1 MSYSKKIFLLYRSY
15 EFRIKEIDEDI
26 RRICVR
32 SFGVNN
38 SVERIFDR
46 VCVKAKEKDD
56 LFLIA
61 EKVEAVLKRLRK
73 KDREILLYRYMN
85 VFPEDSDKKIFSR
98 SGFYRRL
105 SIAEA
110 IFEEY
115 LSYVGLDEGT
125 FEKKYGAY
133 PWARRKVRLGIKLNG
148 FIKTTGSADEITHNP
163 FFARRRGRP
172 KRVSSQKHNATKKEG
187 ARAKENA
194 AKAALIGGVS
204 QLKGVCLSA
213 VKTKPVTVKFFPTKL
228 A

>member
-61 EKVEAVLKRLRK
+61 EKVETVLNRLRK

-115 LSYVGLDEGT
+115 LSYIGLGEGT
-125 FEKKYGAY
+125 FEKKVRGLSLGEEESK
-133 PWARRKVRLGIKLNG
+133 ARNEGKRIYQNDG
-148 FIKTTGSADEITHNP
+148 E
-163 FFARRRGRP
+163 RGRNHAQSVFCS
-172 KRVSSQKHNATKKEG
+172 KTRETQACKH
-187 ARAKENA
+187 
-194 AKAALIGGVS
+194 AKAFRHEKGRGEDKRKRGESRADRRSISTERRLFVGGKS
-204 QLKGVCLSA
+204 
-213 VKTKPVTVKFFPTKL
+213 KTVYR
-228 A
+228 

>member
-61 EKVEAVLKRLRK
+61 EKVETVLK

-148 FIKTTGSADEITHNP
+148 FIKTTGSADEITYNP

-172 KRVSSQKHNATKKEG
+172 KRVSTQKHNATKKEG

-204 QLKGVCLSA
+204 QPKGVCLSA

>member
-46 VCVKAKEKDD
+46 VCAKAREKDD
-56 LFLIA
+56 LFLIV
-61 EKVEAVLKRLRK
+61 EKVETVLKRLRK
-73 KDREILLYRYMN
+73 NDREILLYRYMN
-85 VFPEDSDKKIFSR
+85 VFPEDSDEKILSK

-105 SIAEA
+105 SMAET

-115 LSYVGLDEGT
+115 LSYIGLDEGT
-125 FEKKYGAY
+125 FEREYGKY
-133 PWARRKVRLGIKLNG
+133 PWAKRKVRLGIKLNG
-148 FIKTTGSADEITHNP
+148 FFKTAGSADEITHNP

-172 KRVSSQKHNATKKEG
+172 KRLSSAKSSVAKKGG

-194 AKAALIGGVS
+194 AKAALRGRVS
-204 QLKGVCLSA
+204 QPKGVCLSA